1 MYFWGKLQKKNL
13 HMCIF
18 FRIFAGKF
26 ENSTMINRTLIRIKV
41 VQTLFGYYQNEDAL
55 PSEARKQLM
64 HSFADCYDLYI
75 LLLDFANALTTY
87 ADEQLQE
94 RIARSQATHTSFTP
108 NRRFIRNRFAEQL
121 FNNRRLRHELEERH
135 LSWEAGMSA
144 VKAVYLNLVA
154 TPWYKEYM
162 EQADCTYEDD
172 KRIWR
177 KIYTE
182 LLPSNEAV
190 LSALEEME
198 LELDHFTWVTDMDFV
213 LSYVV
218 KSVRRFREEA
228 GVEQSLLEMFDS
240 EADLKFAT
248 DLLQYAI
255 EYRAEYD
262 ALIDAHL
269 NNWDPERVAWM
280 DRVIL
285 LVAMAEIMNFPEIA
299 LQISLNEYIEIA
311 KEYSGEKNYFF
322 INGILD
328 GIIRQLKRED
338 KLLKAMAVD

>member
-1 MYFWGKLQKKNL
+1 
-13 HMCIF
+13 
-18 FRIFAGKF
+18 
-26 ENSTMINRTLIRIKV
+26 MINRTLIRIKV
-41 VQTLFGYYQNEDAL
+41 VQTLFGYYQNEGAR
-55 PSEARKQLM
+55 PSEARKML
-64 HSFADCYDLYI
+64 HRSFADTYDLYM
-75 LLLDFANALTTY
+75 LLLDFANALTLY

-94 RIARSQATHTSFTP
+94 RISRAQATHTPFTP
-108 NRRFIRNRFAEQL
+108 NRRFINNRFAQQL
-121 FNNRRLRHELEERH
+121 FTNQRLRRELDERQ
-135 LSWEAGMSA
+135 LSWEAGMPA
-144 VKAVYLNLVA
+144 VKAVYLSLVA
-154 TPWYKEYM
+154 TDWYKTYM
-162 EQADCTYEDD
+162 EQPECTYEDD

-182 LLPSNEAV
+182 LLPGNEAM

-198 LELDHFTWVTDMDFV
+198 LTMDHFTWVTDMDIV

-218 KSVRRFREEA
+218 KSVRKFREAE

-240 EADLKFAT
+240 EDDLQFAT
-248 DLLQYAI
+248 SLLQNTI
-255 EYRAEYD
+255 DHREEYD
-262 ALIDAHL
+262 QLIDAHL
-269 NNWDPERVAWM
+269 KNWDPERVAWM

-285 LVAMAEIMNFPEIA
+285 LVALSEIINYPEIA

-338 KLLKAMAVD
+338 KLLKAAGLDE

>member
-1 MYFWGKLQKKNL
+1 
-13 HMCIF
+13 
-18 FRIFAGKF
+18 
-26 ENSTMINRTLIRIKV
+26 MINRTLIRIKV
-41 VQTLFGYYQNEDAL
+41 VQTLFGYYQNEEAL
-55 PSEARKQLM
+55 PSEARKQLLR
-64 HSFADCYDLYI
+64 SFADTYDLYM
-75 LLLDFANALTTY
+75 LLLDFASALTLY

-108 NRRFIRNRFAEQL
+108 NRRFIRNRFADQL
-121 FNNRRLRHELEERH
+121 FTNQRLRRELDERH

-144 VKAVYLNLVA
+144 VKAVYLTLVQ

-162 EQADCTYEDD
+162 EQPECTYEDD
-172 KRIWR
+172 KRLWR

-182 LLPSNEAV
+182 LLPGNEAM
-190 LSALEEME
+190 LTALEEME

-218 KSVRRFREEA
+218 KSVRKFREEE

-240 EADLKFAT
+240 EDDLQFAT
-248 DLLQYAI
+248 SLLQNAI
-255 EYRAEYD
+255 EHRAEYD
-262 ALIDAHL
+262 ELIDSHL
-269 NNWDPERVAWM
+269 KNWDPERVACM
-280 DRVIL
+280 DRIIL
-285 LVAMAEIMNFPEIA
+285 ITALAEIMNYPDIA

-311 KEYSGEKNYFF
+311 KEYSGDKNYFF

-338 KLLKAMAVD
+338 KLPKALALDN

>member
-1 MYFWGKLQKKNL
+1 MCVFL
-13 HMCIF
+13 HK
-18 FRIFAGKF
+18 AV
-26 ENSTMINRTLIRIKV
+26 MINRTLIRTKV
-41 VQTLFGYYQNEDAL
+41 VQTLFGYYQQEDSV

-64 HSFADCYDLYI
+64 HSFADTYDLYI
-75 LLLDFANALTTY
+75 LLLDFARALTTY

-94 RIARSQATHTSFTP
+94 RIARSQATHRPFRP
-108 NRRFIRNRFAEQL
+108 NYRFIKNRFAEQL
-121 FNNRRLRHELEERH
+121 FTNRRLRHELEERH

-144 VKAVYLNLVA
+144 VKSVYLSLVA
-154 TPWYKEYM
+154 TDWYKQYM
-162 EQADCTYEDD
+162 EQPESNYEED

-177 KIYTE
+177 RIYSE
-182 LLPSNEAV
+182 IMPANEDM

-198 LELDHFTWVTDMDFV
+198 LELDHFSWAIDLDVV

-218 KSVRRFREEA
+218 KTVRKFRED
-228 GVEQSLLEMFDS
+228 GGIDQPLLEMFDS
-240 EADLKFAT
+240 EDDLEFAT
-248 DLLQYAI
+248 SLLMHAI
-255 EYRAEYD
+255 HNRAEYD
-262 ALIDAHL
+262 RLIDANL
-269 NNWDPERVAWM
+269 KNWDPDRVAWM

-285 LVAMAEIMNFPEIA
+285 IVALAEICNYPEIA

-338 KLLKAMAVD
+338 RLLKAEAIEEDDNE

>member
-1 MYFWGKLQKKNL
+1 M
-13 HMCIF
+13 HF
-18 FRIFAGKF
+18 FLYLCAFF
-26 ENSTMINRTLIRIKV
+26 YTNTMINRTLIRIKV
-41 VQTLFGYYQNEDAL
+41 VQTMFGYSQNEGLL

-64 HSFADCYDLYI
+64 RSFADTYDLYM
-75 LLLDFANALTTY
+75 LLLDFASALTSY

-108 NRRFIRNRFAEQL
+108 NRRFIRNRFADQL
-121 FNNRRLRHELEERH
+121 FNNQRLRRELEERH
-135 LSWEAGMSA
+135 LSWEAGMPA
-144 VKAVYLNLVA
+144 VKAVYLSLVA
-154 TPWYKEYM
+154 TDWYKQYM
-162 EQADCTYEDD
+162 EQAECTYEDD

-182 LLPSNEAV
+182 LLPGNEAV
-190 LSALEEME
+190 LAALEEME
-198 LELDHFTWVTDMDFV
+198 IEQDHFTWVTDMDFV

-218 KSVRRFREEA
+218 KSVRKFREEE
-228 GVEQSLLEMFDS
+228 GVSQQLLEMFDS
-240 EADLKFAT
+240 EEDLDFAT
-248 DLLQYAI
+248 SLLQNAI
-255 EYRAEYD
+255 AHREEYD

-269 NNWDPERVAWM
+269 KNWDPERVARM

-285 LVAMAEIMNFPEIA
+285 LVALAEIINYPNIA

-311 KEYSGEKNYFF
+311 KEYSGDKNYFF

-338 KLLKAMAVD
+338 KLPKAMVVD

>member
-1 MYFWGKLQKKNL
+1 
-13 HMCIF
+13 
-18 FRIFAGKF
+18 
-26 ENSTMINRTLIRIKV
+26 MINRTLIRIKV
-41 VQTLFGYYQNEDAL
+41 VQTLFGFYQNEGSL
-55 PSEARKQLM
+55 PSEARKMLM
-64 HSFADCYDLYI
+64 RSFADTYDLYM
-75 LLLDFANALTTY
+75 LLLDFASALTSY

-94 RIARSQATHTSFTP
+94 RIARAQATHTPFKP

-121 FNNRRLRHELEERH
+121 FTNQRLRRELDERH

-144 VKAVYLNLVA
+144 VRSVYLSLVA
-154 TPWYKEYM
+154 TDWYKAYM
-162 EQADCTYEDD
+162 EQAECTYEDD

-182 LLPSNEAV
+182 LLPGNEAM

-198 LELDHFTWVTDMDFV
+198 LALDHFTWVTDMDIV

-218 KSVRRFREEA
+218 KSVRKFREEEGA
-228 GVEQSLLEMFDS
+228 DQALLEMFDS
-240 EADLKFAT
+240 EDDLQFAT
-248 DLLQYAI
+248 SLLQHTI
-255 EYRAEYD
+255 EHRAEYD

-269 NNWDPERVAWM
+269 KNWDPERVAWM

-285 LVAMAEIMNFPEIA
+285 LVALAEIMNYPEIA

-311 KEYSGEKNYFF
+311 KEYSGDKNYFF

-328 GIIRQLKRED
+328 GIIHQLKRED
-338 KLLKAMAVD
+338 KLLKAMALDE

>member
-1 MYFWGKLQKKNL
+1 
-13 HMCIF
+13 
-18 FRIFAGKF
+18 
-26 ENSTMINRTLIRIKV
+26 MINRTLIRIKV
-41 VQTLFGYYQNEDAL
+41 VQTLFGYYQNEDSV
-55 PSEARKQLM
+55 PMEARKQLVK
-64 HSFADCYDLYI
+64 SFADTYDLYM
-75 LLLDFANALTTY
+75 LLLDFASALTSY

-94 RIARSQATHTSFTP
+94 RIARAQATHTSFTP

-121 FNNRRLRHELEERH
+121 FSNQRLRRELIERH

-144 VKAVYLNLVA
+144 VKAVYLSLVQ

-162 EQADCTYEDD
+162 EQAACTYEDD

-182 LLPSNEAV
+182 LLPGNEAM
-190 LSALEEME
+190 LTALEEME
-198 LELDHFTWVTDMDFV
+198 LELDHFTWTTDLDFV

-218 KSVRRFREEA
+218 KSVRKFREEE

-240 EADLKFAT
+240 EDDLQFAT
-248 DLLQYAI
+248 TLLQNTI
-255 EYRAEYD
+255 DHRAEYD

-269 NNWDPERVAWM
+269 KNWDPERVALM
-280 DRVIL
+280 DRIIL
-285 LVAMAEIMNFPEIA
+285 LVALAEIMNYPEIA

-311 KEYSGEKNYFF
+311 KEYSGDKNYFF

-338 KLLKAMAVD
+338 KLLKAMAMDE

>member
-1 MYFWGKLQKKNL
+1 
-13 HMCIF
+13 
-18 FRIFAGKF
+18 
-26 ENSTMINRTLIRIKV
+26 MINRTLIRIKV
-41 VQTLFGYYQNEDAL
+41 VQTLFGYYQNEGSL
-55 PSEARKQLM
+55 PSEARKQLLR
-64 HSFADCYDLYI
+64 SFADCYDLYM
-75 LLLDFANALTTY
+75 LLLDFASALTSY

-94 RIARSQATHTSFTP
+94 RIARSQATHTPFTP

-121 FNNRRLRHELEERH
+121 FTNQRLRRELEERH
-135 LSWEAGMSA
+135 LSWEAGMPA
-144 VKAVYLNLVA
+144 VKTVYLSLVA
-154 TPWYKEYM
+154 TDWYKQYM
-162 EQADCTYEDD
+162 EQAECTYEDD

-182 LLPSNEAV
+182 LLPGNEAV

-198 LELDHFTWVTDMDFV
+198 LELDHFTWTTDLDFV

-218 KSVRRFREEA
+218 KSVRKFREEQ

-240 EADLKFAT
+240 EEDLQFAT
-248 DLLQYAI
+248 ALLQHAI
-255 EYRAEYD
+255 DHRAEYD

-269 NNWDPERVAWM
+269 KNWDPERVALM
-280 DRVIL
+280 DRIIL
-285 LVAMAEIMNFPEIA
+285 LVALAEITNFPDIA

-338 KLLKAMAVD
+338 KLLKAMALDE

>member
-1 MYFWGKLQKKNL
+1 
-13 HMCIF
+13 
-18 FRIFAGKF
+18 
-26 ENSTMINRTLIRIKV
+26 MINRTLIRIKV
-41 VQTLFGYYQNEDAL
+41 VQTLFGYYQNEDSV
-55 PSEARKQLM
+55 PMEARKQLVK
-64 HSFADCYDLYI
+64 SFADTYDLYM
-75 LLLDFANALTTY
+75 LLLDFASALTSY

-94 RIARSQATHTSFTP
+94 RIARAQATHTSFTP

-121 FNNRRLRHELEERH
+121 FSNQRLRRELIERH

-144 VKAVYLNLVA
+144 VKTVYLSMVQ

-162 EQADCTYEDD
+162 EQPECTYEDD

-182 LLPSNEAV
+182 LLPGNEAM
-190 LSALEEME
+190 LTALEEME
-198 LELDHFTWVTDMDFV
+198 LELDHFTWTTDLDFV

-218 KSVRRFREEA
+218 KSVRKFREEE

-240 EADLKFAT
+240 EDDLQFAT
-248 DLLQYAI
+248 TLLQNTI
-255 EYRAEYD
+255 DHRAEYD

-269 NNWDPERVAWM
+269 KNWDPERVALM
-280 DRVIL
+280 DRIIL
-285 LVAMAEIMNFPEIA
+285 LVALAEIMNYPEIA

-311 KEYSGEKNYFF
+311 KEYSGDKNYFF

-338 KLLKAMAVD
+338 KLLKAMALDE

>member
-1 MYFWGKLQKKNL
+1 
-13 HMCIF
+13 
-18 FRIFAGKF
+18 
-26 ENSTMINRTLIRIKV
+26 MINRTLIRIKV
-41 VQTLFGYYQNEDAL
+41 VQTLFGYYQNEGML
-55 PSEARKQLM
+55 PSEARKQLL
-64 HSFADCYDLYI
+64 HNFADCYDLYI

-94 RIARSQATHTSFTP
+94 RIARSQATHTPFTP

-121 FNNRRLRHELEERH
+121 FTNQRLRRELEERH
-135 LSWEAGMSA
+135 LSWETGMPA
-144 VKAVYLNLVA
+144 VKAVYLSLVG
-154 TPWYKEYM
+154 TDWYKQYM
-162 EQADCTYEDD
+162 EQVECNYEDD

-182 LLPSNEAV
+182 LLPGNEAM

-198 LELDHFTWVTDMDFV
+198 LELDHFTWVTDLDFV

-218 KSVRRFREEA
+218 KSVRKFREEE

-240 EADLKFAT
+240 EEDLEFAT
-248 DLLQYAI
+248 SLLQHTI
-255 EYRAEYD
+255 EHRNEYD

-269 NNWDPERVAWM
+269 KNWDPERVALM
-280 DRVIL
+280 DRIIL
-285 LVAMAEIMNFPEIA
+285 LVALAEITNYPEIA

-328 GIIRQLKRED
+328 EIIRQLRRED
-338 KLLKAMAVD
+338 KLLKAEALED

>member
-1 MYFWGKLQKKNL
+1 
-13 HMCIF
+13 
-18 FRIFAGKF
+18 
-26 ENSTMINRTLIRIKV
+26 MINRTLIRIKV

-55 PSEARKQLM
+55 PSEARKQLLR
-64 HSFADCYDLYI
+64 SFADTYDLYM
-75 LLLDFANALTTY
+75 LLLDFANALTLY

-108 NRRFIRNRFAEQL
+108 NRRFIRNRFADQL
-121 FNNRRLRHELEERH
+121 FTNQRLRRELDERH

-144 VKAVYLNLVA
+144 VKAVYLTLVQ

-162 EQADCTYEDD
+162 EQPECTYEDD

-182 LLPSNEAV
+182 LLPGNEAM
-190 LSALEEME
+190 LTALEEME

-218 KSVRRFREEA
+218 KSVRKFREEE

-240 EADLKFAT
+240 EDDLQFAT
-248 DLLQYAI
+248 SLLENAI
-255 EYRAEYD
+255 EHRAEYNE
-262 ALIDAHL
+262 LIDAHL
-269 NNWDPERVAWM
+269 KNWDPERVACM
-280 DRVIL
+280 DRIIL
-285 LVAMAEIMNFPEIA
+285 ITALAEIMNYPDIA

-311 KEYSGEKNYFF
+311 KEYSGDKHYFF

-338 KLLKAMAVD
+338 KLPKALALDN

>member
-1 MYFWGKLQKKNL
+1 
-13 HMCIF
+13 
-18 FRIFAGKF
+18 
-26 ENSTMINRTLIRIKV
+26 MINRTLIRIKV
-41 VQTLFGYYQNEDAL
+41 VQTLFGYYQNEEAL
-55 PSEARKQLM
+55 PSEARKQLL
-64 HSFADCYDLYI
+64 HSFADTYDLYM
-75 LLLDFANALTTY
+75 LLLYFASALTLY

-94 RIARSQATHTSFTP
+94 RIARSQATHTSLTP

-121 FNNRRLRHELEERH
+121 LTNQRLRRELDERH

-144 VKAVYLNLVA
+144 VKAVYLTLVQ

-162 EQADCTYEDD
+162 EQPECTYEDD
-172 KRIWR
+172 KRLWR

-182 LLPSNEAV
+182 LLPGNEAM
-190 LSALEEME
+190 LTALEEME

-218 KSVRRFREEA
+218 KSIRKFREEE

-240 EADLKFAT
+240 EDDLQFAT
-248 DLLQYAI
+248 SLLQNAI
-255 EYRAEYD
+255 EHRAEYNE
-262 ALIDAHL
+262 LIDAHL
-269 NNWDPERVAWM
+269 KNWDPERVACM
-280 DRVIL
+280 DRIIL
-285 LVAMAEIMNFPEIA
+285 ITALAEIMNYPDIA

-311 KEYSGEKNYFF
+311 KEYSGDKNYFF

-338 KLLKAMAVD
+338 KLPKALALDN

>member
-1 MYFWGKLQKKNL
+1 
-13 HMCIF
+13 
-18 FRIFAGKF
+18 
-26 ENSTMINRTLIRIKV
+26 MINRTLIRIKV
-41 VQTLFGYYQNEDAL
+41 VQTLFGYYQNEDSV
-55 PSEARKQLM
+55 PMEARKQLVK
-64 HSFADCYDLYI
+64 SFADTYDLYM
-75 LLLDFANALTTY
+75 LLLDFASALTSY

-94 RIARSQATHTSFTP
+94 RIARAQATHTSFTP

-121 FNNRRLRHELEERH
+121 FSNQRLRRELIERH

-144 VKAVYLNLVA
+144 VKAVYLSLVQ
-154 TPWYKEYM
+154 TSWYKEYM
-162 EQADCTYEDD
+162 EQPECTYEDD

-182 LLPSNEAV
+182 LLPGNEAM
-190 LSALEEME
+190 LTALEEME
-198 LELDHFTWVTDMDFV
+198 LELDHFTWTTDLDFV

-218 KSVRRFREEA
+218 KSVRKFREEE

-240 EADLKFAT
+240 EDDLQFAT
-248 DLLQYAI
+248 TLLQNTI
-255 EYRAEYD
+255 DHRAEYD

-269 NNWDPERVAWM
+269 KNWDPERVALM
-280 DRVIL
+280 DRIIL
-285 LVAMAEIMNFPEIA
+285 LVALAEIMNYPEIA

-311 KEYSGEKNYFF
+311 KEYSGDKNYFF

-338 KLLKAMAVD
+338 KLLKAMALDE